1 MNVLHRIVAVGLIVA
16 VGVLAVGAA
25 PTALAQDAAGMVV
38 AGKIE
43 SVTVYRGQAMVTRVL
58 AMDLKAGLSEL
69 VVTDLPQ
76 GVVGHSLVASADG
89 DVQIQ
94 AVRFRTRAVQD
105 NPRKEVADLQA
116 EIKNVAQSLRANA
129 AQQALLKKKE
139 ALLDNLE
146 KFSADRAKDDLAQ
159 GTLNAESLTGT
170 ADYIFKQRDALA
182 EGSFTL
188 TEEAAALNEK
198 LGLLQR
204 QLAEMVASSTR
215 TAREAVVFLS
225 APQAAKATVRLG
237 YMVGGAT
244 WSPSYNLRTDAA
256 GKEIGLEYSAI
267 VQQVSGEDWNGVK
280 LTLSTAQPNMAAD
293 APLLMPLWVTLTT
306 DATPAEGLARYRAKS
321 ANELAVSQLALR
333 REIDSNLAGRQGGA
347 VPQGGSSSIGGKI
360 VEDRATNLFTNQLQ
374 ILDLT
379 NSRDVLLGVKESA
392 RDSDAMAVVYPIPGG
407 ISVASRQDQQMVRIA
422 TLKLQGDFYY
432 LAVPVMTS
440 NVYLQADMINTSDI
454 ALLSGPV
461 SSYMDGQFMGTGW
474 LPVVVTGQRF
484 TVGFG
489 VDSQLRA
496 RRELVD
502 KTETVQGGNRVLTFK
517 YKLAMDNYKD
527 KPVAVRVLDRLP
539 DPKNADIRV
548 TFGQP
553 SVEMSKDATYLA
565 TLRKS
570 GILRWDMETPAR
582 AGGDKA
588 AVIHY
593 DFKLEFDRNTFLTEP
608 AEDIINRN
616 LMEFQEV
623 LER

>member
-1 MNVLHRIVAVGLIVA
+1 MNVVYRIVAVGLLVT
-16 VGVLAVGAA
+16 VGVLSARPVSAQGAA
-25 PTALAQDAAGMVV
+25 ALASAGQ
-38 AGKIE
+38 IE
-43 SVTVYRGQAMVTRVL
+43 TVTVYRGQAMVTRVL
-58 AMDLKAGLSEL
+58 SFDLKAGLSEL

-89 DVQIQ
+89 AVQVQ

-116 EIKNVAQSLRANA
+116 EIKTVAQSLRANA

-139 ALLDNLE
+139 TLLDNLE
-146 KFSADRAKDDLAQ
+146 TFSADRAKDDLAK
-159 GTLNAESLTGT
+159 GTLNAESLIGV
-170 ADYIFKQRDALA
+170 ADYIVTQRTTLA
-182 EGSFTL
+182 EAAFTL
-188 TEEAAALNEK
+188 TEEAAAVNEK
-198 LGLLQR
+198 LALLQR

-225 APQAAKATVRLG
+225 LPQAGKATVRLS
-237 YMVGGAT
+237 YMVDGAT

-256 GKEIGLEYSAI
+256 GKEIALEYSAI

-293 APLLMPLWVTLTT
+293 APLLMPLWVTLTS
-306 DATPAEGLARYRAKS
+306 DRDGNARGGGSERFLNAKS
-321 ANELAVSQLALR
+321 ASELAVEQSAMR
-333 REIDSNLAGRQGGA
+333 REIASNLAVRQSNQKDISGRISEDWA
-347 VPQGGSSSIGGKI
+347 ANSI
-360 VEDRATNLFTNQLQ
+360 TNRLQ

-379 NSRDVLLGVKESA
+379 NSRDVLLGVKDA
-392 RDSDAMAVVYPIPGG
+392 ALDSDAMAVIYPIPGG

-422 TLKLQGDFYY
+422 TMKLKGDFYY
-432 LAVPVMTS
+432 LAVPVMTA
-440 NVYLQADMINTSDI
+440 NVYLQADMVNTSDI

-461 SSYMDGQFMGTGW
+461 SSYMDGQFMGTGR
-474 LPVVVTGQRF
+474 LPVVVKGQRF

-502 KTETVQGGNRVLTFK
+502 KTETVQGGNRVMSFK
-517 YKLAMDNYKD
+517 YTLAMDNYKD

-548 TFGQP
+548 TLGQP
-553 SVEMSKDATYLA
+553 SVEISKDATYLA
-565 TLRKS
+565 TLRKN
-570 GILRWDMETPAR
+570 GILRWDVEVPAK
-582 AGGDKA
+582 ASGDKA
-588 AVIHY
+588 ATINY
-593 DFKLEFDRNTFLTEP
+593 DFKLEFDRNTHLTEP
-608 AEDIINRN
+608 AEEILNRSKA
-616 LMEFQEV
+616 EFQKD